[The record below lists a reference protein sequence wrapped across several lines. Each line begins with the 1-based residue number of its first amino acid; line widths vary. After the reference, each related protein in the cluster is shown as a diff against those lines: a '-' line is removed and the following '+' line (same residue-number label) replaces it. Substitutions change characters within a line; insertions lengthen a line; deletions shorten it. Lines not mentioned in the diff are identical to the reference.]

1 MANAKHSATQDVN
14 GLTSLNDGQ
23 KRELNKLINAAD
35 TRTKVQEELTKATD
49 LNSAM
54 KALRDSIQNVE
65 EVKRGIIM

>member
-1 MANAKHSATQDVN
+1 MN

-65 EVKRGIIM
+65 EVKRGNYK